1 MRKTAL
7 ITLALVLAG
16 ASAFAQTRKPIDPKN
31 PDPAAVERQLKAGAK
46 PAPKSDG
53 SDLSKQRW
61 KDNYTNMVV
70 ATGVVKEY
78 PNHDV
83 DIPGDVIARKVG
95 TRAAAE
101 EMWKSQN
108 GKVTNWNSTC
118 AAPDRCAPDATITI
132 EVDFGY
138 IKDTHVYSRTPSCSN
153 IDLA

>member
-7 ITLALVLAG
+7 ISLALVLAG

-31 PDPAAVERQLKAGAK
+31 PDPAEVERQLKAGAK
-46 PAPKSDG
+46 APPKSDG

-61 KDNYTNMVV
+61 KDTYTNKVV
-70 ATGVVKEY
+70 ATGVTRTY
-78 PNHDV
+78 PDHDTN
-83 DIPGDVIARKVG
+83 IPGDVIARKVG
-95 TRAAAE
+95 TQAAAE

-108 GKVTNWNSTC
+108 GKVTSYKTTC

-138 IKDTHVYSRTPSCSN
+138 IKDTHVYSRMP
-153 IDLA
+153 